1 MEKHR
6 SGGLY
11 QKHGLSKT
19 KLHRI
24 WRGIKYRCNVPTC
37 KDFSHYGGRGIKV
50 CEEWANNFGNFS
62 AWAMEHG
69 YSDGLTIDRIDVD
82 GDYSPD
88 NCRWVTWLEQ
98 QNNKRDSVFIT
109 VDGKTQTAK
118 QWSRETG
125 VCYTTILYR
134 FKSGVTGNDLF
145 RKAVGK

>member
-1 MEKHR
+1 M
-6 SGGLY
+6 G
-11 QKHGLSKT
+11 
-19 KLHRI
+19 
-24 WRGIKYRCNVPTC
+24 
-37 KDFSHYGGRGIKV
+37 
-50 CEEWANNFGNFS
+50 
-62 AWAMEHG
+62 HG